1 MIRRPPK
8 RFGGALQEEF
18 DKLWDAMQR
27 VQISSATGL
36 EMDQTTNGT
45 MIRVQPRAAAAPVVP
60 GAFFKITSVG
70 LGAAFNAIEADSAGN
85 ASSFI
90 MTGLW
95 GSGRMM
101 ESPTTRLPPLGL
113 SYDAT
118 YGTDEHELVWDF
130 ATAGATGYTEAI
142 PNTGDVVFAV
152 RSALEKNFTGH
163 DASGSPNVANK
174 IYWYVLTPAV
184 PVPPPP
190 PGGVPRLDNPTVSH
204 GLFGD
209 PVEEGTVV
217 TWSAQGR
224 EDFNPAPITI
234 EWTRDVGF
242 GPEVMFSSSLTNG
255 MGTFMLTVTL
265 ADSGTYSVVA
275 TNSSGSSD
283 VQTFPLNVV
292 PAQ

>member
-45 MIRVQPRAAAAPVVP
+45 MIRVQPRAAAAPDVP
-60 GAFFKITSVG
+60 GAFFKVVSAAAGNPFDVQKKDAAGVWDGNPPSGLCGKGLKMESFCTSVPPSG
-70 LGAAFNAIEADSAGN
+70 LNYNPTFGAE
-85 ASSFI
+85 
-90 MTGLW
+90 
-95 GSGRMM
+95 
-101 ESPTTRLPPLGL
+101 
-113 SYDAT
+113 
-118 YGTDEHELVWDF
+118 EHVLVWQ
-130 ATAGATGYTEAI
+130 AAQEI
-142 PNTGDVVFAV
+142 PKPAETPVPIGTIVFAV
-152 RSALEKNFTGH
+152 LTELSKNFTGT
-163 DASGSPNVANK
+163 NVTGLPIPAPK
-174 IYWYVLTPAV
+174 KFWYVLPFVATT
-184 PVPPPP
+184 PPPP
-190 PGGVPRLDNPTVSH
+190 PGSAPWLDNPTVSH

-224 EDFNPAPITI
+224 ADFNYEPITI

-283 VQTFPLNVV
+283 VQTFTLNVV